1 MQKDPSQNR
10 YICIID
16 EQLRNIPLSPIN
28 KGTETKYE
36 VLM

>member
-16 EQLRNIPLSPIN
+16 EQLCNTPLSPLN

-36 VLM
+36 VII